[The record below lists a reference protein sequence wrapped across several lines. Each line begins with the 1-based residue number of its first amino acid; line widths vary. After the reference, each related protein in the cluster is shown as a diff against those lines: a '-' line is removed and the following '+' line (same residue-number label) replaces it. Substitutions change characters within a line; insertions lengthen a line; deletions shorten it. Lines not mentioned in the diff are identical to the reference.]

1 MVTPYLNR
9 NEAILLT
16 THNVNFNSI
25 VAELILTNQRLI
37 IFDSLHPQFRYQTL
51 PLASIETV
59 MVTEDAQ
66 SNPVMYLSVTSTTPD
81 TAPQSKEFTFLRQT
95 GGDRRQECDVW
106 IKQLKM
112 QIASVREQRLRT
124 VQPSPPEDT
133 DLIFDEPKT
142 PFPEP
147 VTGEP
152 APQEIPPEPVESAV
166 SPPPPLSAEDTVRET
181 ESQGPAPETPVSD
194 EQVPQTDAG
203 DAQKELLSSRS
214 DQTPASGKSKALAI
228 GAIVIVFIALAVM
241 AFLYSTMPGEPPATP
256 VTPVITPALTTAA
269 TTIATPAVQQT
280 PSPKITQVTTVV
292 PVKMIPE
299 KGIWVRIDYAGNYTG
314 RIGSSGDLKQVNASG
329 EQYYQLAITEG
340 IVEATIQKQDGS
352 GKALTIEVY
361 QNGRM
366 MARSTKTTPLATI
379 DLRVELKK
387 V

>member
-1 MVTPYLNR
+1 M
-9 NEAILLT
+9 A
-16 THNVNFNSI
+16 
-25 VAELILTNQRLI
+25 
-37 IFDSLHPQFRYQTL
+37 
-51 PLASIETV
+51 
-59 MVTEDAQ
+59 TEDAQ
-66 SNPVMYLSVTSTTPD
+66 GNPVMYLSVTSATPD

-95 GGDRRQECDVW
+95 GGDRKQECDIW

-112 QIASVREQRLRT
+112 QIASVREQSLRT
-124 VQPSPPEDT
+124 VQPSPHEDT

-142 PFPEP
+142 PVPEP
-147 VTGEP
+147 VPIEP
-152 APQEIPPEPVESAV
+152 APQEIPHEPGES
-166 SPPPPLSAEDTVRET
+166 SISPPPLSAEDTVREP
-181 ESQGPAPETPVSD
+181 ESPEPATGTPVIN
-194 EQVPQTDAG
+194 EQVPQADTV
-203 DAQKELLSSRS
+203 DAQKEPLSSRS
-214 DQTPASGKSKALAI
+214 DQPPPSGKSKAIAI
-228 GAIVIVFIALAVM
+228 GAIIIVFIALAVM
-241 AFLYSTMPGEPPATP
+241 AFLYSAMPGEPPATP
-256 VTPVITPALTTAA
+256 VTPIITPALTTTA
-269 TTIATPAVQQT
+269 TTIATPTVQLT
-280 PSPKITQVTTVV
+280 PSPKTTQVTTVV

-314 RIGSSGDLKQVNASG
+314 RIGASGDLKQVNASG

>member
-51 PLASIETV
+51 PLTSIETV
-59 MVTEDAQ
+59 MATEDAQ

-81 TAPQSKEFTFLRQT
+81 TAPQTKEFTFLQQT
-95 GGDRRQECDVW
+95 GGDRKQECDVW
-106 IKQLKM
+106 IKQLKE

-142 PFPEP
+142 PVPEP
-147 VTGEP
+147 VPGEP
-152 APQEIPPEPVESAV
+152 AAQEIPPEPVESAV
-166 SPPPPLSAEDTVRET
+166 SPPPPLLAEDTVREP
-181 ESQGPAPETPVSD
+181 ESPGPAPVTPVSG
-194 EQVPQTDAG
+194 EQVPQTDTG
-203 DAQKELLSSRS
+203 EAQKEPLSSRF
-214 DQTPASGKSKALAI
+214 DQTAASGKSKAIAI
-228 GAIVIVFIALAVM
+228 GAIVIVFIALAAM

-256 VTPVITPALTTAA
+256 VTPIITPALTTAA
-269 TTIATPAVQQT
+269 TTIATPTVQQT

-314 RIGSSGDLKQVNASG
+314 RIGASGDLKQVNASG
-329 EQYYQLAITEG
+329 EQYYQLAIAGG

-352 GKALTIEVY
+352 GKTLTIEVY

-366 MARSTKTTPLATI
+366 IARSTKATPLATV
-379 DLRVELKK
+379 DLRVELMK

>member
-1 MVTPYLNR
+1 M
-9 NEAILLT
+9 A
-16 THNVNFNSI
+16 
-25 VAELILTNQRLI
+25 
-37 IFDSLHPQFRYQTL
+37 
-51 PLASIETV
+51 
-59 MVTEDAQ
+59 TEDAQ
-66 SNPVMYLSVTSTTPD
+66 GNPVMYLSVTSSTPD

-112 QIASVREQRLRT
+112 QIASTREQSLRT
-124 VQPSPPEDT
+124 VQPSPPQDT

-142 PFPEP
+142 PVPETVP
-147 VTGEP
+147 GEP
-152 APQEIPPEPVESAV
+152 APQEIPHEPVESAV
-166 SPPPPLSAEDTVRET
+166 SPPPPPLAEDTVREP
-181 ESQGPAPETPVSD
+181 ESQGPAQETPVSD
-194 EQVPQTDAG
+194 EQVVQTDTG
-203 DAQKELLSSRS
+203 DAQKEGDLSRS
-214 DQTPASGKSKALAI
+214 QPPASGRSKAIAI
-228 GAIVIVFIALAVM
+228 GAIVIVFIALAAM
-241 AFLYSTMPGEPPATP
+241 AFLYSTMPVEPPAIP
-256 VTPVITPALTTAA
+256 VTPIITPAPATAA
-269 TTIATPAVQQT
+269 TTSATPTVQQT
-280 PSPKITQVTTVV
+280 PSPKITQVTIVV

-314 RIGSSGDLKQVNASG
+314 RIGASGDLKQVNASG

-387 V
+387 L